1 MIKTLPS
8 AIVSRMIEES
18 LDAVL
23 VIDEHGEIR
32 YINSAMQALCGYAS
46 GEAVGQPLHGLLP
59 DSFADHNAGYI
70 GRFLAAAAPATV
82 LGAVREIAI
91 RHRSGEMIPIE
102 MKGLDLGV
110 VDGRR
115 YYGAFMVD
123 LRPRRLAEARN
134 AALLAQLERQALSDA
149 LTGLPNR
156 RAFEQEAERMVARAR
171 RSGAQVTIGI
181 ADIDFFKRINDQ
193 HGHPVG
199 DEVLAAISAVLAQS
213 ARASDVVARIG
224 GEEFGLLFPDATPEF
239 AAAVAERMRSAVE
252 AFPVVAAGGLQI
264 KVTIS
269 IGLAPCTGAL
279 SEALSQADKALY
291 AAKNGGRNRVE
302 RT

>member
-1 MIKTLPS
+1 MIDTLPI

-32 YINSAMQALCGYAS
+32 YLNSAMQALCGYAP
-46 GEAVGQPLHGLLP
+46 GEAIGQPLHGLLP
-59 DSFADHNAGYI
+59 HSFADHDEGYI
-70 GRFLAAAAPATV
+70 ARFLAATAPSTV

-110 VDGRR
+110 VEGRR
-115 YYGAFMVD
+115 YYGAFVVD
-123 LRPRRLAEARN
+123 LRPRRLVEARN
-134 AALLAQLERQALSDA
+134 AALLTQLERQALSDA

-156 RAFEQEAERMVARAR
+156 RAFEQEAERMVARAKR
-171 RSGAQVTIGI
+171 NNAQVTIGI

-199 DEVLAAISAVLAQS
+199 DEVLGAISAVLAQS

-224 GEEFGLLFPDATPEF
+224 GEEFGLLFPDATPDL

-252 AFPVVAAGGLQI
+252 TFPVVTTGGVQI

-269 IGLAPCTGAL
+269 IGLAPCKGVL

-291 AAKNGGRNRVE
+291 TAKGQGRNRVAQI
-302 RT
+302 

>member
-32 YINSAMQALCGYAS
+32 YVNSAMQALCGYAS
-46 GEAVGQPLHGLLP
+46 GDAVGQPLHGLLP
-59 DSFADHNAGYI
+59 HSFVDHNAGYI
-70 GRFLAAAAPATV
+70 GRFLAAAAPTTV

-91 RHRSGEMIPIE
+91 RHRSGEMIPVE

-115 YYGAFMVD
+115 YYGAFVVD

-134 AALLAQLERQALSDA
+134 AALLAQLDRQALSDA

-171 RSGAQVTIGI
+171 RNNAQVTIGI

-199 DEVLAAISAVLAQS
+199 DEVLSAISAVLAQS

-224 GEEFGLLFPDATPEF
+224 GEEFGLLFPDATPDM
-239 AAAVAERMRSAVE
+239 AAAVAERMRTAVE

-269 IGLAPCTGAL
+269 IGLAPCAGAL
-279 SEALSQADKALY
+279 SEALSQADRALY
-291 AAKNGGRNRVE
+291 TAKGQGRNRVE
-302 RT
+302 RS